1 MAILSSK
8 LVSPKNLKFSTMLSF
23 LLASTLLHSN
33 CETSLNSAGL
43 CAGLILWQALRVV
56 PVLGAKKGKMMSILA
71 RFSPPSMT
79 ADQYDAIVAR
89 LYKEGIHPADGLE
102 LEVCFG
108 SGDQMKVSILFDSMA
123 AFERFGERLQPILQE
138 LGMDPGTPDIMDVH
152 HVIRRGV

>member
-1 MAILSSK
+1 
-8 LVSPKNLKFSTMLSF
+8 
-23 LLASTLLHSN
+23 
-33 CETSLNSAGL
+33 
-43 CAGLILWQALRVV
+43 
-56 PVLGAKKGKMMSILA
+56 MMSILA

-138 LGMDPGTPDIMDVH
+138 LGMDPGTPHIMDVH

>member
-1 MAILSSK
+1 MHSSIIEK
-8 LVSPKNLKFSTMLSF
+8 LTPISP
-23 LLASTLLHSN
+23 
-33 CETSLNSAGL
+33 
-43 CAGLILWQALRVV
+43 
-56 PVLGAKKGKMMSILA
+56 
-71 RFSPPSMT
+71 T